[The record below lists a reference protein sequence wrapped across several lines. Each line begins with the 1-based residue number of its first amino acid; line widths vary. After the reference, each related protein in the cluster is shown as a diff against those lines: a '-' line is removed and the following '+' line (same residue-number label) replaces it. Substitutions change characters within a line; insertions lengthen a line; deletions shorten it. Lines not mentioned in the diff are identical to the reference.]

1 MDRNT
6 ILERLNAPTMAERLT
21 NLREILAAETKSP
34 EAKPQYANN
43 HIHTKFSFSPYS
55 PTAAV
60 YFARAEGLT
69 SCGIMD
75 HDSIGGAEEFRAA
88 GSIAGMA
95 ITCGMEIRVDWSMT
109 PFAQVRLNNPDQNGV
124 AYMAL
129 HGVTKEAT
137 APLQAALAPYREAR
151 NRRNRAMVEKINA
164 IVADSGIALDFDQ
177 DVIPLS
183 WWNEG
188 GSVTERHLLYA
199 LGEKVIAAVG
209 MTGVVDFVEHKL
221 HLSLSEKQRI
231 QLSDPGNIHF
241 RYDLLGVFKSQ
252 LVEQMY
258 IPATDE
264 LISLPEAVQLANK
277 LGITLCYAYLGDVG
291 NSVTGDKK
299 AQAFEDSY
307 LDQLFEVLQQYGVKA
322 VTYMPSRNTM
332 EQMTRLQTLCRQYGM
347 SEISGED
354 VNSSR
359 QSFICKQLELPQ
371 FAHLVDATWKLIEI
385 ERGGS
390 RASTEV

>member
-1 MDRNT
+1 MDRNA
-6 ILERLNAPTMAERLT
+6 ILERLNAPTMAQRLN
-21 NLREILAAETKSP
+21 NLREILAAETSTP

-43 HIHTKFSFSPYS
+43 HIHTKYSFSPYS

-88 GSIAGMA
+88 GEIAGMA
-95 ITCGMEIRVDWSMT
+95 VTCGMEVRTDWSMT
-109 PFAQVRLNNPDQNGV
+109 PFGKVRLNNPDQDGV

-129 HGVTKEAT
+129 HGVTKEST
-137 APLQAALAPYREAR
+137 APLQAALAPYRKAR

-164 IVADSGIALDFDQ
+164 IIAPTGIVLDFDR

-199 LGEKVIAAVG
+199 LGEKVIEAVG
-209 MTGVVDFVEHKL
+209 MEGVVDFVEQKL
-221 HLSLSEKQRI
+221 QLPLGKKQRA
-231 QLSDPGNIHF
+231 QLSDPANPHF
-241 RYDLLGVFKSQ
+241 RYDLLGVFKAQ

-264 LISLPEAVQLANK
+264 LISLPEVVRLANE
-277 LGITLCYAYLGDVG
+277 LGVTLCYAYLGDVG

-307 LDQLFEVLQQYGVKA
+307 LDELFAVLKQYGVRG
-322 VTYMPSRNTM
+322 VTYMPSRNTI
-332 EQMTRLQTLCRQYGM
+332 EQMTRLQGLCRQYGM
-347 SEISGED
+347 TEISGED

-359 QSFICKQLELPQ
+359 QSFICKQLEQPQ
-371 FAHLVDATWKLIEI
+371 FAHLVDATWRLIEI
-385 ERGGS
+385 ERGTA
-390 RASTEV
+390 RA